1 MEIFLYVSGIGV
13 LALLATHMV
22 DYALESTRRS
32 LANPQGGAVRNAAAA
47 SGDVLTPREVVEEY
61 DRAA

>member
-13 LALLATHMV
+13 LVLLAVHMV

-32 LANPQGGAVRNAAAA
+32 LANPRGAVRTEEAA
-47 SGDVLTPREVVEEY
+47 SGDVRTPREVVEEY